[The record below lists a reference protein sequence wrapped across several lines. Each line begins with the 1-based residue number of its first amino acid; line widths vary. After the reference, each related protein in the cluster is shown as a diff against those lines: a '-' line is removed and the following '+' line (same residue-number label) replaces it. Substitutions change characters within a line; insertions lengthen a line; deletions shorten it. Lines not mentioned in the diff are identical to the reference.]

1 MPIFKTNFA
10 YSIFYF
16 SAKIHLFF
24 LYKKNKIGFEKILI
38 KPTQNVKLG

>member
-24 LYKKNKIGFEKILI
+24 LFLKKNKIGSEKNSNLENLL
-38 KPTQNVKLG
+38 KM